1 VTGATGGV
9 GSFAVDML
17 SALGYE
23 VAAITGRSRERD
35 YLSALG
41 AAEVVLRQ
49 DLELGS
55 RPLEAG
61 RWGGAVDN
69 LGGELLSWLTR
80 TVRPWGCIAS
90 IGLAAGHELHTTVM
104 PFIIRGVSLLG
115 VDSASCEMD
124 VRRRVWE
131 RLGSDLKPRNF
142 DGIASH
148 TVGLQ
153 ELPEIFER
161 LLRRELR
168 GRTVVRL
175 AGDLP

>member
-1 VTGATGGV
+1 
-9 GSFAVDML
+9 M
-17 SALGYE
+17 
-23 VAAITGRSRERD
+23 
-35 YLSALG
+35 
-41 AAEVVLRQ
+41 
-49 DLELGS
+49 
-55 RPLEAG
+55 
-61 RWGGAVDN
+61 DN

-115 VDSASCEMD
+115 VDSAGCEMD

-142 DGIASH
+142 DGIAPH
-148 TVGLQ
+148 TVGLR
-153 ELPEIFER
+153 ELPEMFER
-161 LLRRELR
+161 LLGRELR
-168 GRTVVRL
+168 GWTVVRL